1 MKISIV
7 IPCYNVGQYLTRCIE
22 SVLSQTYSH
31 FEVILIDDGST
42 DSTAAISQSF
52 AALDNR
58 VQYFYQE
65 NSGVSVARNLG
76 IEKASG
82 TKIMFLDA
90 DDYITSTKVSDLVL
104 ALPNDNQKLL
114 SICGLYH
121 VKKGV
126 TTKNSGFSRLI
137 ALQKSQINKNEI
149 LTLFEYENL
158 SSPCCKLYDLELL
171 HQYQIRFHASIT
183 YQEDLLFNLDYFKQ
197 VESIIIVPSFHYYY
211 IEHPTSSS
219 IKYHKQ
225 LFAAL
230 PIIYDQLKSYPD
242 FKNREDYVKR
252 FFLFQI
258 LNNLNNTHHSD
269 SGMTLKEQYRSVRQI
284 LNSDIYEFCQSALKT
299 NSVHFLLKFLIT
311 FKCYSGIVLFYKSYR
326 ILK

>member
-1 MKISIV
+1 MKISII

-22 SVLSQTYSH
+22 SILSQTYSH
-31 FEVILIDDGST
+31 LDVILIDDGST

-52 AALDNR
+52 VALDNR

-65 NSGVSVARNLG
+65 NSGVSIARNLG

-82 TKIMFLDA
+82 TKLMFLDA
-90 DDYITSTKVSDLVL
+90 DDYITSTMVSDLVS

-114 SICGLYH
+114 SICGMYH

-137 ALQKSQINKNEI
+137 ALQKFQINKNEI
-149 LTLFEYENL
+149 LTLFEHENL

-171 HQYQIRFHASIT
+171 QQYQIRFNASIT
-183 YQEDLLFNLDYFKQ
+183 YQEDLIFNLDYFKQ
-197 VESIIIVPSFHYYY
+197 IESVIIVPSFHYYY
-211 IEHPTSSS
+211 IEHSSSSS

-230 PIIYDQLKSYPD
+230 PIIYGQLKSYPD
-242 FKNREDYVKR
+242 FKNREDYAKR

-258 LNNLNNTHHSD
+258 LNNLNNTHHPK
-269 SGMTLKEQYRSVRQI
+269 GGLTLKEQYQSVRQI

-311 FKCYSGIVLFYKSYR
+311 FKCYSGIVLFYNSYR
-326 ILK
+326 VLK

>member
-1 MKISIV
+1 VKISII
-7 IPCYNVGQYLTRCIE
+7 IPCYNVGQYLSRCIE

-42 DSTAAISQSF
+42 DSTAAISQSY

-82 TKIMFLDA
+82 TKILFLDA
-90 DDYITSTKVSDLVL
+90 DDYITSTMVADLVL
-104 ALPNDNQKLL
+104 ALPNNNQRLL
-114 SICGLYH
+114 SICGMYH

-197 VESIIIVPSFHYYY
+197 VESVIIVPSFHYYY

-242 FKNREDYVKR
+242 FKNREDYAKR

-269 SGMTLKEQYRSVRQI
+269 SGMTLKEQYQSVLQI
-284 LNSDIYEFCQSALKT
+284 LNSDVYEFCQSVLKT

>member
-31 FEVILIDDGST
+31 LEVILIDDGST
-42 DSTAAISQSF
+42 DSTGAISQSF
-52 AALDNR
+52 VALDAR

-65 NSGVSVARNLG
+65 NLGVSVARNLG

-90 DDYITSTKVSDLVL
+90 DDYITLTMVSDLVL
-104 ALPNDNQKLL
+104 ALPNNNQRLL
-114 SICGLYH
+114 SICGMYH

-137 ALQKSQINKNEI
+137 ALQKSQINTNEI
-149 LTLFEYENL
+149 LTLFEYESL

-183 YQEDLLFNLDYFKQ
+183 YQEDLIFNLDYFKQ
-197 VESIIIVPSFHYYY
+197 VESVNIVPSFHYYY

-242 FKNREDYVKR
+242 FKNREDYAKR

-269 SGMTLKEQYRSVRQI
+269 SGMTLNEQYQSVRQI

-326 ILK
+326 VLK